1 MPIHME
7 GKIVWYYIFSTSTL
21 EEMTMMEKQLKEYDK
36 EGYQK
41 LKDWIITMINIGE
54 KNGDPINSDFK
65 DFFLK

>member
-1 MPIHME
+1 ME

-41 LKDWIITMINIGE
+41 LKDWIITMISIGE

>member
-54 KNGDPINSDFK
+54 KNGDPINSDFM
-65 DFFLK
+65 DLFLK

>member
-1 MPIHME
+1 ME

>member
-1 MPIHME
+1 ME

-54 KNGDPINSDFK
+54 KNGDPINSDFM
-65 DFFLK
+65 DLFLK